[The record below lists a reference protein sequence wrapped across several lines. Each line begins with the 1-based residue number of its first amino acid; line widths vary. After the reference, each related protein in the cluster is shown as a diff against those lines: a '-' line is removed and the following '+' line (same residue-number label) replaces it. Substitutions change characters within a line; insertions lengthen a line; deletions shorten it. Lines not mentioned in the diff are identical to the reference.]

1 MTAIPVVTV
10 TYAQAL
16 FGAAFMAVGCVFF
29 IVLAAWFLLCRKAA
43 PRDRLAAAICLAL
56 AVLFG
61 VQAGFLG
68 VVAYDQYLVQGQQHH
83 YYQLYLRGNAT
94 LREGVVVPIPED
106 ESLLA
111 NLRVDAGQA
120 NWSLVDTFHGRGLYV
135 SFVGSANL
143 RAEFTEFSPAGRTRD
158 DTPTMGNVTTGCMR
172 SAYFFV
178 DGPREV
184 LVDLSIDDCF
194 LHAAAIPGW
203 SSGEFYCCPPVAVP

>member
-1 MTAIPVVTV
+1 MTTIPVVTV

-16 FGAAFMAVGCVFF
+16 FSAAFMAVACVSFV
-29 IVLAAWFLLCRKAA
+29 VLAAWFLFWRKA
-43 PRDRLAAAICLAL
+43 PSRDRLAAAICLAL

-68 VVAYDQYLVQGQQHH
+68 VVAYDRYLVEGQQH
-83 YYQLYLRGNAT
+83 YYYDLFLHGNAT
-94 LREGVVVPIPED
+94 FRAGIVVPIPAD

-111 NLRVDAGQA
+111 DLRVDAGIA
-120 NWSLVDTFHGRGLYV
+120 NWSLVDTLHGRGLYV
-135 SFVGSANL
+135 SFVGSGNL
-143 RAEFTEFSPAGRTRD
+143 SAVFTEFSPVGRTRD
-158 DTPTMGNVTTGCMR
+158 DTPTMGNVTTGCTR

-203 SSGEFYCCPPVAVP
+203 SGGEFNCCPPVAVP